1 MAKVLKSGPGWRV
14 GWNPEAATYQGLI
27 GTDDWA
33 IELTAAEL
41 TDIRQLAAQLA
52 DTMTSMAGELMD
64 EEGIS
69 LEAESDRVWL
79 EATGFPQA
87 YSLRLI
93 LNTGRQV
100 EGFWPSGVVP
110 ELLAALPEEARPT
123 K

>member
-1 MAKVLKSGPGWRV
+1 MAKVLKSGAGWRV

-52 DTMTSMAGELMD
+52 DTMKSMASELMD

-69 LEAESDRVWL
+69 LEAETDRVWL

-100 EGFWPSGVVP
+100 EGFWPSAVVR
-110 ELLAALPEEARPT
+110 ELLDALPGE
-123 K
+123 